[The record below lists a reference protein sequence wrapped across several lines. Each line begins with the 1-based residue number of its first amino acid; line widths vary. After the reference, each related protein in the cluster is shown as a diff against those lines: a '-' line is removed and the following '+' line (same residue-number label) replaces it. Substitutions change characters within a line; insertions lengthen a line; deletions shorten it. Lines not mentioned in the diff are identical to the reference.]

1 VVWRSSS
8 TAWRTAS
15 AEAKKRIPFARV
27 DLDAGAVTGIAF
39 GSLIVALFALA
50 WTVYRD
56 IATRSDVRQ
65 ERTDRKDQL
74 AREEGRREEEIRLL
88 RLQVERQS
96 KSNEATAELVGK
108 STGWSGDSTGVTFPM
123 SVRNVGSGVARDVIV
138 WLALATDDADA
149 AAQPRVSGSHDLGPL
164 APNDPASTFS
174 LQQTGAAAGGGV
186 PRDGLIVASWNDGSD
201 HIEAIGKLTV
211 FT

>member
-27 DLDAGAVTGIAF
+27 DLDSGAVTGIAF

-138 WLALATDDADA
+138 WLALATDMPTLQHNHGSLDLMTWARSRRTT
-149 AAQPRVSGSHDLGPL
+149 QPRRSRCNRLELPPAVACL
-164 APNDPASTFS
+164 ATA
-174 LQQTGAAAGGGV
+174 
-186 PRDGLIVASWNDGSD
+186 
-201 HIEAIGKLTV
+201 
-211 FT
+211 